1 MPESEPTIV
10 IPLSGWIALSE
21 VLAEFVIRADAGQR
35 ARDAYSQCMAAVA
48 DANPVLKESQ

>member
-1 MPESEPTIV
+1 MPESEPTIK

-35 ARDAYSQCMAAVA
+35 ARDSYSQCMAAVA
-48 DANPVLKESQ
+48 DANPELKL